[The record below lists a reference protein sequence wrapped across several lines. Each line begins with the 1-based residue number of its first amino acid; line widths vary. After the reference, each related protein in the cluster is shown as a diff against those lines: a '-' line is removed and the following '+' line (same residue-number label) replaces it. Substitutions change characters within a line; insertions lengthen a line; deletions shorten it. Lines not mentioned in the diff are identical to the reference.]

1 MALSAAVL
9 VEFELLPDVEVSE
22 LVEVLES
29 DELELEVLES
39 EVLVE
44 DRVEEDA
51 LELTA
56 CSELALLAS
65 ESSPLQAAK
74 LPAMATSAS
83 NAATLRGME
92 IGECWWGAGFLKVLM
107 HDRISSQ
114 L

>member
-44 DRVEEDA
+44 DRGEEDA

-65 ESSPLQAAK
+65 ESSPAGLLLAHQLRTGRTAG
-74 LPAMATSAS
+74 SAQ
-83 NAATLRGME
+83 
-92 IGECWWGAGFLKVLM
+92 
-107 HDRISSQ
+107 D
-114 L
+114 

>member
-44 DRVEEDA
+44 EDA

-74 LPAMATSAS
+74 LPAMATPAS